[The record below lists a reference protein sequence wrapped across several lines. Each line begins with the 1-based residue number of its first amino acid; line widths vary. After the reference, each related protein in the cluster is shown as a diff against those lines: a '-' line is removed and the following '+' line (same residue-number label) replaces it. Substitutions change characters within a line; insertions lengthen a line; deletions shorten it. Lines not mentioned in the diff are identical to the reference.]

1 MTANTEVWEGTSV
14 TPLQLMTQIQVN
26 MALVSMLFHVSIR
39 CPDKYHDFASYAS
52 SAAYVGC
59 F

>member
-1 MTANTEVWEGTSV
+1 MTAPAEVWEGTSV

-39 CPDKYHDFASYAS
+39 CPDKYHDFAS
-52 SAAYVGC
+52 
-59 F
+59 